1 MVSLNVPIDCTMSPV
16 TCMTV
21 STIRPIAITGLAP
34 PKRPKRSLIPGID
47 EPDDELD
54 AVPDDEPDAVLED
67 LSAAGSDFG
76 AVFLVAI
83 TNKLST
89 QLHVDA

>member
-1 MVSLNVPIDCTMSPV
+1 
-16 TCMTV
+16 
-21 STIRPIAITGLAP
+21 
-34 PKRPKRSLIPGID
+34 LIPGID

>member
-1 MVSLNVPIDCTMSPV
+1 M
-16 TCMTV
+16 
-21 STIRPIAITGLAP
+21 
-34 PKRPKRSLIPGID
+34 
-47 EPDDELD
+47 PDDELD
-54 AVPDDEPDAVLED
+54 AVLDAVLED
-67 LSAAGSDFG
+67 SSAAGSDFG

>member
-47 EPDDELD
+47 ELD
-54 AVPDDEPDAVLED
+54 AVPDAVLDAVLED

>member
-47 EPDDELD
+47 ELEAVLD
-54 AVPDDEPDAVLED
+54 AVVEEV
-67 LSAAGSDFG
+67 SAAGSDFG

>member
-47 EPDDELD
+47 VPDDELD
-54 AVPDDEPDAVLED
+54 AVFEEV
-67 LSAAGSDFG
+67 SAAGSDFG

-83 TNKLST
+83 THKLST

>member
-34 PKRPKRSLIPGID
+34 PKRPKRSLIPGIAELD
-47 EPDDELD
+47 AEPDDEPE
-54 AVPDDEPDAVLED
+54 AGLED
-67 LSAAGSDFG
+67 SSAAGSDFG

-83 TNKLST
+83 TCKLST

>member
-34 PKRPKRSLIPGID
+34 PKRPKRSLIPGIA

-54 AVPDDEPDAVLED
+54 DEFDAVPEEV
-67 LSAAGSDFG
+67 SAAGSDFG

-83 TNKLST
+83 ALKLST
-89 QLHVDA
+89 QHHVDA